1 MAYVYSSS
9 SNMNAQAME
18 DKAERMLGIMG
29 YCASQSMSSMG
40 FTKTIEAEV
49 LGVVD
54 AIKNTYRLRYQNASF
69 EAMSENTSIQYKRKD
84 RVLVSIPTGDLSDPN
99 KLIVGLLSKTGSR
112 HVASE
117 ELDVLFDSLGRN
129 LYAGNQEIEL
139 SSWTPAYNPI
149 DSQNKVDYRYELN
162 MISDAEEVSSY
173 MKDASHIMMKF
184 KLKTDFLPEQV
195 HEKFGIELVLRYKR
209 ETSNEPLF
217 RYYRFEPQ
225 NIVGSSI
232 YNIRYYT
239 EQSIVFELGESAKFF
254 DGIESASVFFNS
266 GFQTNEYQPK
276 DVFIKNLEIRA
287 LNVIAGAATTGYHI
301 SLTAPKGAYFP
312 IREDGDKTPEPLE
325 LKAKVYLNG
334 VLLNEND
341 AKLKYYWF
349 AEDLTMTSDNPEYLK
364 FGKEG
369 WACINNI
376 FSDITLT
383 ENGKEVREVE
393 YEPGEASILIAHD
406 QIPSREKKFK
416 CVVTYEDI
424 VISSSPVVIVNADAN
439 YSIEVASSLGEVL
452 RTGQKT
458 ILTCKIKNKGEEI
471 ANLDNFIFVWKSI
484 DLNENV
490 STYSSNTSIL
500 EVKAEDIEKSRTYKC
515 GVRAKGTN
523 GKTSYIGS
531 ADIILTNEQVAA
543 DYTLAIKNGNQV
555 FKYDVNG
562 ASPVSRRNESPG
574 HLEKLSFVIYDKK
587 GQELTQEAIDIGL
600 SWNQNNQTVSPN
612 INWFV
617 PAEDTFL
624 EATID
629 GETKEAEKDENG
641 NEKVDENGKP
651 ILIDTLPDKKDG
663 YYSFHKKDL
672 VFKIKDSYSQNYS
685 RNQIKLTV
693 LFKPDD
699 KETPEILEAY
709 TEFIFTKE
717 GALGTNGTGAVCW
730 IEDAQDET
738 KNKRYLEI
746 DNKEANQIDFTTKGV
761 LTRFI
766 NRSYPE
772 STKEN
777 QFSEFQWS
785 VLKRQ
790 NELTNFIYSVDIGTG
805 DNKDVTTSFFDF
817 ENLYKSTSKKNG
829 AFPKDD
835 NSRWFNNDTELK
847 LRPIANFMKLSQQID
862 GKYCYSVM
870 PIIATKYQ
878 EKFKTSD
885 WKVCLKENTGYL
897 SVLYET
903 NGRYPK
909 YDDDN
914 DFELEVKSL
923 TEYIVEWFAHGNFK
937 NIVQDKDNQNKCKIV
952 PKENYDSYSYANIVS
967 ARVYQKKDGKKGSL
981 IATILIPIYFYI
993 NKYFNAAIN
1002 EWDGNGIEINEKE
1015 GIVLSPQVGAGKKE
1029 NDNSFTGVIIGSKAN
1044 SGGTTETGLFGF
1056 NKGQQT
1062 IKLDATDGHA
1072 EFGVEGKGRIIIDP
1086 GKIVDNKNQ
1095 PEAKIYGGNYVEG
1108 KSGLEI
1114 NLTAPSIKFGSGNF
1128 KVDPSGYITAKGG
1141 GTIAGWKIN
1150 NSALYDGSNTGKDA
1164 HINGS
1169 KTAVCSIDAGTY
1181 VYNTS
1186 DFPKDTYPN
1195 IDSNKKDNYSIVKK
1209 ALADEGKYSRA
1220 IAVKVPP
1227 YKYNDKT
1234 YNQQLKS
1241 MAFWAGKNK
1250 FMVSHDGYLKAEE
1263 ATIGSGSNSIFIGKS
1278 GDNSA
1283 IFTQNKTSLN
1293 SNASGF
1299 YLGADGIALGNASK
1313 STDKDGNEINISRF
1327 QVDKNGTLYARSG
1340 YIGGDGK
1347 SGWTIGN
1354 TSLYN
1359 QKNGL
1364 EDDSNGVYI
1373 GTRGIGLGKLV
1384 EYKDITQKKDEDATE
1399 DKHSKFEVTNSGT
1412 LYADG
1417 GYFRGAINADS
1428 GQIGGWSIID
1438 GNLNSGNMW
1447 INNGGSMYGSN
1458 WSISAG
1464 GLASFSNINVTGG
1477 KISLGGTTLGV
1488 DNNGTPYTELTE
1500 GNTRVGT
1507 QTLGTYVGDIVADKI
1522 TADYITTKIS
1532 DADLTTTG
1540 SLKANALYM
1549 GPYPYLLGATTNNN
1563 KVYIQ
1568 GKEVFWTTLTINGV
1582 KHSLLTHY

>member
-49 LGVVD
+49 LGVAD

-99 KLIVGLLSKTGSR
+99 KLIVGLLNKTGSR

-149 DSQNKVDYRYELN
+149 ESQNKVDYRYELN
-162 MISDAEEVSSY
+162 MLSDAEEVSSY
-173 MKDASHIMMKF
+173 IKDASHIMMKF

-254 DGIESASVFFNS
+254 DGIESASVFFSS

-287 LNVIAGAATTGYHI
+287 LNAIAGAATTGYHI

-312 IREDGDKTPEPLE
+312 IRKDGDKIPEPLE

-383 ENGKEVREVE
+383 ENGKEIREVE
-393 YEPGEASILIAHD
+393 YEPGEAFILIAHD

-424 VISSSPVVIVNADAN
+424 VISSSPIVMVNADAN
-439 YSIEVASSLGEVL
+439 YGIEIASSLGEIL

-458 ILTCKIKNKGEEI
+458 TLTCKIKNKGKEI
-471 ANLDNFIFVWKSI
+471 VNLDNFIFVWKSI

-490 STYSSNTSIL
+490 STYSSNVSTL
-500 EVKAEDIEKSRTYKC
+500 EVKAEDIEKNRTYKC
-515 GVRAKGTN
+515 GVRIKDID

-543 DYTLAIKNGNQV
+543 DYTLVIKNGNQV

-562 ASPVSRRNESPG
+562 ASPVSRRNENPSY
-574 HLEKLSFVIYDKK
+574 LEKLSFTIYDKK

-600 SWNQNNQTVSPN
+600 SWSQDESSNSN
-612 INWFV
+612 IEWFV
-617 PAEDTFL
+617 PADDTFL
-624 EATID
+624 EAVPD
-629 GETKEAEKDENG
+629 GEKKEETEDGAL
-641 NEKVDENGKP
+641 VDV
-651 ILIDTLPDKKDG
+651 LPDLTDG
-663 YYSFHKKDL
+663 CYIFKKKDL
-672 VFKIKDSYSQNYS
+672 VFKIKDSYKASYS
-685 RNQIKLTV
+685 RNQIKLKV
-693 LFKPDD
+693 AFKPDN
-699 KETPEILEAY
+699 KEDIEILEAN

-730 IEDAQDET
+730 IEDAKDET

-746 DNKEANQIDFTTKGV
+746 DNKETNQIDFTTNGV

-772 STKEN
+772 STQEN
-777 QFSEFQWS
+777 QFSGFQWS
-785 VLKRQ
+785 ILKRQ

-805 DNKDVTTSFFDF
+805 VTTSFFDF
-817 ENLYKSTSKKNG
+817 ENLYTSTSKIQG

-835 NSRWFNNDTELK
+835 SSRWFGNDAELK
-847 LRPIANFMKLSQQID
+847 LRPIANFMQLSQQID

-878 EKFKTSD
+878 EKFKTSN

-903 NGRYPK
+903 NGKYPK
-909 YDDDN
+909 YDDNN

-923 TEYIVEWFAHGNFK
+923 TDYIVEWFAHGNFK
-937 NIVQDKDNQNKCKIV
+937 NIVQDKDNQNKCKII
-952 PKENYDSYSYANIVS
+952 PKENYDGYSYANIVS
-967 ARVYQKKDGKKGSL
+967 ARVYQKNEDGKKGSL

-1002 EWDGNGIEINEKE
+1002 EWDGNGIETNEKD

-1029 NDNSFTGVIIGSKAN
+1029 DDNSFTGVIIGSKAT
-1044 SGGTTETGLFGF
+1044 SKGPTETGLFGF

-1062 IKLDATDGHA
+1062 IKLDAADGHA
-1072 EFGVEGKGRIIIDP
+1072 EFGVEGNGQIIIDP
-1086 GKIVDNKNQ
+1086 GKVVDNKNQ
-1095 PEAKIYGGNYVEG
+1095 PEAKIYGGNYIEG

-1114 NLTAPSIKFGSGNF
+1114 NLIAPSIKFGSGNF
-1128 KVDPSGYITAKGG
+1128 KVDPNGYITAKGG
-1141 GTIAGWKIN
+1141 GTIAGWNISDNQLTKGKVGLSSD
-1150 NSALYDGSNTGKDA
+1150 NSENT
-1164 HINGS
+1164 
-1169 KTAVCSIDAGTY
+1169 
-1181 VYNTS
+1181 
-1186 DFPKDTYPN
+1186 
-1195 IDSNKKDNYSIVKK
+1195 NK
-1209 ALADEGKYSRA
+1209 
-1220 IAVKVPP
+1220 
-1227 YKYNDKT
+1227 
-1234 YNQQLKS
+1234 
-1241 MAFWAGKNK
+1241 AFWAGSTSSINSPFNVDFNGDLVANTATLGKGSSK
-1250 FMVSHDGYLKAEE
+1250 ITLGQSVEIKKDSKGEE
-1263 ATIGSGSNSIFIGKS
+1263 YHPY
-1278 GDNSA
+1278 SA
-1283 IFTQNKTSLN
+1283 IYSGGKNQLN
-1293 SNASGF
+1293 SEASGF
-1299 YLGADGIALGNASK
+1299 YLGTDGIALGGTRKNPLN
-1313 STDKDGNEINISRF
+1313 TNENISKF
-1327 QVDKNGTLYARSG
+1327 QVTNDGILYATEGAIGGFHLTPEFIMSVDKEMGMGNTTDAFWAGRTGENRYKFHVNKNGKVTCKNIEAT
-1340 YIGGDGK
+1340 GG
-1347 SGWTIGN
+1347 T
-1354 TSLYN
+1354 
-1359 QKNGL
+1359 
-1364 EDDSNGVYI
+1364 
-1373 GTRGIGLGKLV
+1373 
-1384 EYKDITQKKDEDATE
+1384 
-1399 DKHSKFEVTNSGT
+1399 
-1412 LYADG
+1412 
-1417 GYFRGAINADS
+1417 
-1428 GQIGGWSIID
+1428 IGGWDIGDTQLSSKGIVID
-1438 GNLNSGNMW
+1438 SAG
-1447 INNGGSMYGSN
+1447 
-1458 WSISAG
+1458 SISAAGENNHSWIIDSAGNATFNWIIANGGTIG
-1464 GLASFSNINVTGG
+1464 GLNINKENGISKGKDSGFNNTGFSIDGKGRIKAAGASIYGSCDWIHENGKYYLKMGKATNHPEVSGLNITGEEGIAMNGKKGISNCPNIGNADGSLNISCGGALTVTSTGG
-1477 KISLGGTTLGV
+1477 FIHLKAYK
-1488 DNNGTPYTELTE
+1488 NNGNNIRIPSSE
-1500 GNTRVGT
+1500 GEKG
-1507 QTLGTYVGDIVADKI
+1507 LY
-1522 TADYITTKIS
+1522 DYIKWVV
-1532 DADLTTTG
+1532 
-1540 SLKANALYM
+1540 
-1549 GPYPYLLGATTNNN
+1549 NNSFAVEPKN
-1563 KVYIQ
+1563 
-1568 GKEVFWTTLTINGV
+1568 
-1582 KHSLLTHY
+1582 

>member
-49 LGVVD
+49 LGVAN

-149 DSQNKVDYRYELN
+149 ESQNKVDYRYELN
-162 MISDAEEVSSY
+162 MLSDAEEVSSY

-184 KLKTDFLPEQV
+184 KLKTDFLPEQT

-239 EQSIVFELGESAKFF
+239 EQSIIFELGESAKFF
-254 DGIESASVFFNS
+254 DGIENASVFFNS

-287 LNVIAGAATTGYHI
+287 LNAIAGAATTGYHI
-301 SLTAPKGAYFP
+301 SLTTPKGAYFP
-312 IREDGDKTPEPLE
+312 IRKDGDKIPEPLE

-369 WACINNI
+369 WACINEI
-376 FSDITLT
+376 FSDIVLI
-383 ENGKEVREVE
+383 ENEKEIREIE

-600 SWNQNNQTVSPN
+600 SWNQNNQTSSPN

-617 PAEDTFL
+617 PADDTFL
-624 EATID
+624 EATTD
-629 GETKEAEKDENG
+629 GETKGPEKDENG
-641 NEKVDENGKP
+641 KDKVDENGKP
-651 ILIDTLPDKKDG
+651 ILVDILPNKEDG

-730 IEDAQDET
+730 IEDAEDET

-746 DNKEANQIDFTTKGV
+746 DNKETNQIDFTTKGV

-835 NSRWFNNDTELK
+835 DSRWFNNDAELK

-923 TEYIVEWFAHGNFK
+923 TDYIVEWFAHGNFK
-937 NIVQDKDNQNKCKIV
+937 NIVQDKDNQNKCKII

-967 ARVYQKKDGKKGSL
+967 ARVYQKKEEGKKGSL
-981 IATILIPIYFYI
+981 IATILIPVYFYI

-1044 SGGTTETGLFGF
+1044 SGGITETGLFGF

-1086 GKIVDNKNQ
+1086 GKIVDNKNK

-1128 KVDPSGYITAKGG
+1128 TVNPDGHITAKGG
-1141 GTIAGWKIN
+1141 GTIAGWDISDTKLTKGLVGLSSDNVGNISDSDKN
-1150 NSALYDGSNTGKDA
+1150 NDVDN
-1164 HINGS
+1164 S
-1169 KTAVCSIDAGTY
+1169 K
-1181 VYNTS
+1181 
-1186 DFPKDTYPN
+1186 K
-1195 IDSNKKDNYSIVKK
+1195 
-1209 ALADEGKYSRA
+1209 
-1220 IAVKVPP
+1220 
-1227 YKYNDKT
+1227 
-1234 YNQQLKS
+1234 
-1241 MAFWAGKNK
+1241 AFWAGNINSTRAP
-1250 FMVSHDGYLKAEE
+1250 FSVDFNGFLRASS
-1263 ATIGSGSNSIFIGKS
+1263 ATIGSGNATITLGKNFIE
-1278 GDNSA
+1278 DN
-1283 IFTQNKTSLN
+1283 N
-1293 SNASGF
+1293 SNNGKYSALYSGNKSYLNKAVSGF
-1299 YLGADGIALGNASK
+1299 YLGTDGIALGSASTFK
-1313 STDKDGNEINISRF
+1313 DKDEKDITISKF
-1327 QVDKNGTLYARSG
+1327 QVDSSGTLYARSG
-1340 YIGGDGK
+1340 YIGNGS

-1364 EDDSNGVYI
+1364 EDDADGVYI
-1373 GTRGIGLGKLV
+1373 GTSGIGLGKLV
-1384 EYKDITQKKDEDATE
+1384 EYKDITQKKDEDEDATE

-1458 WSISAG
+1458 WNISAD
-1464 GLASFSNINVTGG
+1464 GLATFYDVNVKGG
-1477 KISLGGTTLGV
+1477 RIELGGTTLGV
-1488 DNNGTPYTELTE
+1488 DNNGTPYTKLTAD
-1500 GNTRVGT
+1500 NTRVGT
-1507 QTLGTYVGDIVADKI
+1507 QTLGTYVGNIVADKI
-1522 TADYITTKIS
+1522 EATEIVTQSAVMSALEFGNYSVEWTHAIHSITGLS
-1532 DADLTTTG
+1532 YNPSTG
-1540 SLKANALYM
+1540 SLSISYSSKKV
-1549 GPYPYLLGATTNNN
+1549 LGRNEIVSGGSFISTGN
-1563 KVYIQ
+1563 K
-1568 GKEVFWTTLTINGV
+1568 
-1582 KHSLLTHY
+1582 

>member
-1 MAYVYSSS
+1 MAYVYSNS

-49 LGVVD
+49 LGIAD
-54 AIKNTYRLRYQNASF
+54 AIKNTYRLKYQNASF

-129 LYAGNQEIEL
+129 LYTGKQEIEL
-139 SSWTPAYNPI
+139 SSWTPAYYPSE
-149 DSQNKVDYRYELN
+149 SQNKVDYRYELN
-162 MISDAEEVSSY
+162 MLSDTEEVSSY

-232 YNIRYYT
+232 YNIKYYT

-266 GFQTNEYQPK
+266 GFKTNENQPK

-287 LNVIAGAATTGYHI
+287 LNAIAGAATTGYHI

-312 IREDGDKTPEPLE
+312 IRKDGDKIPEPLE

-393 YEPGEASILIAHD
+393 YEPGEASILIASD
-406 QIPSREKKFK
+406 QVLSREKKFK

-424 VISSSPVVIVNADAN
+424 VISSSPMAIVNADAD
-439 YSIEVASSLGEVL
+439 YSIEIASSLGEVL

-471 ANLDNFIFVWKSI
+471 GNLDNFIFVWKSI
-484 DLNENV
+484 DLNESV
-490 STYSSNTSIL
+490 STYSSNISTL
-500 EVKAEDIEKSRTYKC
+500 EVKAEDIEKNRTYKC
-515 GVRAKGTN
+515 GVRVKDTD

-555 FKYDVNG
+555 FKYDTNG
-562 ASPVSRRNESPG
+562 ASPVSRRNENPSY
-574 HLEKLSFVIYDKK
+574 LEKLSFTIYDKK

-600 SWNQNNQTVSPN
+600 SWNQDESSNSN
-612 INWFV
+612 IEWFV
-617 PAEDTFL
+617 PADDTFL
-624 EATID
+624 EAVPD
-629 GETKEAEKDENG
+629 GEKKEEAEDG
-641 NEKVDENGKP
+641 ALVD
-651 ILIDTLPDKKDG
+651 ILPDLTDG
-663 YYSFHKKDL
+663 CYIFKKKDL
-672 VFKIKDSYSQNYS
+672 VFKIKDSYKASYS
-685 RNQIKLTV
+685 RNQIKLKV
-693 LFKPDD
+693 AFKPDD
-699 KETPEILEAY
+699 KEDIEILEAN
-709 TEFIFTKE
+709 TEFVFTKE

-730 IEDAQDET
+730 IEDSQDET

-746 DNKEANQIDFTTKGV
+746 DNKNNDKIEFTNEGK

-772 STKEN
+772 STGED
-777 QFSEFQWS
+777 QFSEFKWS
-785 VLKRQ
+785 SLKRQ
-790 NELTNFIYSVDIGTG
+790 NELTNFIYSIDIGT
-805 DNKDVTTSFFDF
+805 DNELDTTTSFFDF
-817 ENLYKSTSKKNG
+817 GSLYTSTSKDVNG
-829 AFPKDD
+829 NFSKDA
-835 NSRWFNNDTELK
+835 SSYWFNNLGDNTYK
-847 LRPIANFMKLSQQID
+847 LRPIANFMHLYQRID

-878 EKFKTSD
+878 ISFKTED
-885 WKVCLKENTGYL
+885 WEVRLKENTGYL

-903 NGRYPK
+903 NGKYPK

-914 DFELEVKSL
+914 DFELEIKTKDSVDY
-923 TEYIVEWFAHGNFK
+923 TVEWHVHGNFK
-937 NIVQDKDNQNKCKIV
+937 SIVQDTENQNKCKII
-952 PKENYDSYSYANIVS
+952 PKETYDSYSYANTVS
-967 ARVYQKKDGKKGSL
+967 ARVYLKETDPNKKPTL
-981 IATILIPIYFYI
+981 IATILIPVYFYI

-1002 EWDGNGIEINEKE
+1002 EWDGNGIEINQEE

-1029 NDNSFTGVIIGSKAN
+1029 NDNSFTGVIMGSKAN

-1072 EFGVEGKGRIIIDP
+1072 EFGVKGKGQIIIDP

-1108 KSGLEI
+1108 QSGLEI
-1114 NLTAPSIKFGSGNF
+1114 NLTAPSITFGSGNF
-1128 KVDPSGYITAKGG
+1128 KVNSDGHITAKGG
-1141 GTIAGWKIN
+1141 GTIAGWKI
-1150 NSALYDGSNTGKDA
+1150 SDTKLTKGLVGLSSDNTG
-1164 HINGS
+1164 NL
-1169 KTAVCSIDAGTY
+1169 
-1181 VYNTS
+1181 S
-1186 DFPKDTYPN
+1186 DSDKNNDVDN
-1195 IDSNKKDNYSIVKK
+1195 NKK
-1209 ALADEGKYSRA
+1209 
-1220 IAVKVPP
+1220 
-1227 YKYNDKT
+1227 
-1234 YNQQLKS
+1234 
-1241 MAFWAGKNK
+1241 AFWAGNTNSIRAP
-1250 FMVSHDGYLKAEE
+1250 FSVDFNGFLRASS
-1263 ATIGSGSNSIFIGKS
+1263 ATIGSGNATITLGKNFIKDGHSDNGKYSALYSGGKS
-1278 GDNSA
+1278 CL
-1283 IFTQNKTSLN
+1283 NKST
-1293 SNASGF
+1293 SGF
-1299 YLGADGIALGNASK
+1299 YLGTDGIALGSASTFK
-1313 STDKDGNEINISRF
+1313 DKDEKDITISKF
-1327 QVDKNGTLYARSG
+1327 QVDSSGTLYARSG
-1340 YIGGDGK
+1340 YIGNGS
-1347 SGWTIGN
+1347 SGWTIGSN
-1354 TSLYN
+1354 FLYN
-1359 QKNGL
+1359 KK
-1364 EDDSNGVYI
+1364 DKISAKSTGVYI
-1373 GTRGIGLGKLV
+1373 GTDGIGLGAATD
-1384 EYKDITQKKDEDATE
+1384 YKDITGSADADT
-1399 DKHSKFEVTNSGT
+1399 HSKFEVTSSGT
-1412 LYADG
+1412 LYVDD
-1417 GYFRGAINADS
+1417 GYFKGTINADD
-1428 GQIGGWSIID
+1428 GKIGGWSIED
-1438 GNLNSGNMW
+1438 KYLE
-1447 INNGGSMYGSN
+1447 GGSLKLYYTGAITGTN
-1458 WSISAG
+1458 WDITSG
-1464 GLASFSNINVTGG
+1464 GLANFSNINVTGG

-1488 DNNGTPYTELTE
+1488 DNNGIPYTELTAD
-1500 GNTRVGT
+1500 NTRVGT